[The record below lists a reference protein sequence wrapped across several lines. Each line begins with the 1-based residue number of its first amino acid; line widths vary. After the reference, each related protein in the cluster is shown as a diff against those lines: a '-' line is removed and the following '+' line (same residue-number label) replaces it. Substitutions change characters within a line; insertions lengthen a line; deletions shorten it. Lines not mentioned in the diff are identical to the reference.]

1 MGGIAISRVGYTHG
15 PYADTNLFGPYITVL
30 FHSRYFEHL
39 SKIYNPN
46 LLFIGSLCVEL
57 A

>member
-30 FHSRYFEHL
+30 SHSRYFEHL